1 MEEIRKQIAGL
12 LEKSPSEPELTD
24 FLNHLQPPLTP
35 AHHLHQLPPQ
45 ALTAPALV
53 YARLMVQDIRDD
65 YFYYSFIMKKPL
77 LPASPFHLFKFGL
90 SPALPP
96 QEEDEILEGDNY
108 LRVMTKRTPVIVTAV
123 RYATQWV
130 LAQQAGTLEVE
141 QLELMVD

>member
-1 MEEIRKQIAGL
+1 MEEIHSQVAAL
-12 LEKSPSEPELTD
+12 LGKSPSEADLTD
-24 FLNHLQPPLTP
+24 FINHLQPPLTP
-35 AHHLHQLPPQ
+35 VHHLHQLPPQ

-77 LPASPFHLFKFGL
+77 SSDSPFHLFKFGL
-90 SPALPP
+90 TPPLSPH
-96 QEEDEILEGDNY
+96 QEDEILEGDNY
-108 LRVMTKRTPVIVTAV
+108 LRVMTKRTPVIVTPM

-130 LAQQAGTLEVE
+130 LGQQAATLQVE